1 VNEDEK
7 KLIEAREKRQ
17 IKLIK
22 EYNKKKVRAIL
33 MLIVCLCFLILN
45 NIVTYKN
52 VNSLAFENKSL
63 KNNIQQ
69 VSVNNS
75 NTKPSI
81 KEPQVNEQIKN
92 DENKSQR
99 MIAGKEMLSLN
110 KNLSK
115 LLKEKEELKK
125 LNNELNEDNISL
137 QNSLKVAAA
146 VGIKPRNYE
155 NPPQI
160 SSRSGIRKEQYL
172 GKFKGTAY
180 TPSKEE
186 CGNNKGITAS
196 GKPIIP
202 GTTIAVDTKYWS
214 IGTIFYI
221 KGIGYVTAM
230 DTGGGVK
237 GKNRFDFAVFDKKFA
252 NALGTK
258 QWDVY
263 LVKRGNGTVDINF
276 NKGK

>member
-1 VNEDEK
+1 MEEDENNV
-7 KLIEAREKRQ
+7 IDRREKRQ

-22 EYNKKKVRAIL
+22 EYNKKKLRAISL
-33 MLIVCLCFLILN
+33 LIFCLYFLILN
-45 NIVTYKN
+45 NIITYKN
-52 VNSLAFENKSL
+52 VNSLAAENQSL
-63 KNNIQQ
+63 KNNIQHA
-69 VSVNNS
+69 SIKNS

-81 KEPQVNEQIKN
+81 NGHLVNEQTKN
-92 DENKSQR
+92 DESKNQKL
-99 MIAGKEMLSLN
+99 IEVKETVRLNDNLN
-110 KNLSK
+110 K
-115 LLKEKEELKK
+115 LLREKEELKK
-125 LNNELNEDNISL
+125 LNNELHEDNISL
-137 QNSLKVAAA
+137 QNSLKIAAA

-202 GTTIAVDTKYWS
+202 GTTIAVDTKYWP

-230 DTGGGVK
+230 DTGSGVK

-252 NALGTK
+252 YALGTR

-263 LVKRGNGTVDINF
+263 LVK
-276 NKGK
+276 KGKGKVE

>member
-1 VNEDEK
+1 MEEDENNV
-7 KLIEAREKRQ
+7 IDRREKRQ

-22 EYNKKKVRAIL
+22 EYNKKKFRAIL
-33 MLIVCLCFLILN
+33 LLIVCLCFLILN

-52 VNSLAFENKSL
+52 VNILAFENQSL
-63 KNNIQQ
+63 KNNTI
-69 VSVNNS
+69 
-75 NTKPSI
+75 KPSI
-81 KEPQVNEQIKN
+81 KEHPVSEQTKN
-92 DENKSQR
+92 DENKSQKI
-99 MIAGKEMLSLN
+99 IAVKETIRLN
-110 KNLSK
+110 NNLSK

-125 LNNELNEDNISL
+125 LNNELYEDNISL
-137 QNSLKVAAA
+137 QNSLKIAAA

-202 GTTIAVDTKYWS
+202 GTTIAVDTKYWP

-230 DTGGGVK
+230 DTGSGVK

-252 NALGTK
+252 YALGTR

-263 LVKRGNGTVDINF
+263 LVKKGNGKVDTNF
-276 NKGK
+276 IPK